1 MAMKNNWFIIFFLL
15 QLLAFVTKAQHFTE
29 VDDYFVKSKLA
40 QFDKL
45 LVSVNESDKLT
56 TESIIKILESWQA
69 INILSSI
76 QQNNSCKYKNLQIFF
91 KKLDFYE
98 ESVKKTVLLK
108 NLSVEN
114 YYSYQ
119 LLLKIKE
126 DKCFK

>member
-126 DKCFK
+126 DKCFT